1 MSKSKFA
8 KMVRS
13 LRESP
18 TMSVGNGG
26 FDSSASDPVAGFDV
40 PLPLPELDQDY
51 QTPGESGLAKWRFSG
66 VYPVAKLGEKGIDD
80 MVDASN
86 EYVKLRNEQTQERT
100 VTDRLERM
108 RELARGLREEN
119 LDEEITMSLGVGGY
133 TNAAQPPGVADGYN
147 KPMEWNKD
155 KDMLRRKSLGRWS
168 ASLRKRKCE

>member
-1 MSKSKFA
+1 
-8 KMVRS
+8 MVRT
-13 LRESP
+13 LRESS

-26 FDSSASDPVAGFDV
+26 FDSSASDPVAGYDV

-51 QTPGESGLAKWRFSG
+51 QTPGQSGLAKWRFSG
-66 VYPVAKLGEKGIDD
+66 VYPVQQVGEKDIDD
-80 MVDASN
+80 MVAASN
-86 EYVKLRNEQTQERT
+86 EFVKLRNEQTQERV
-100 VTDRLERM
+100 VTDRLDRM
-108 RELARGLREEN
+108 RQLARGLREESIQ
-119 LDEEITMSLGVGGY
+119 EEPTMSVGVGGY